1 MSWGADRSIVGTT
14 LSAALGLGAVV
25 TFTAVRDTSIL
36 RPLIALA
43 APRSLPS
50 DLVAVSLLPLVA
62 VLAAVFLTRWWP
74 WLLVAGAVLSL
85 PTALVHLFPDLGAHP
100 SLSIVALAGPPVV
113 LLAVLAAAQ
122 DLLRRGARVAGLVVI
137 GLTVGTQLFAASLA
151 GASWLML
158 TPGGLVWHLVLT
170 ALSVAGA
177 LLAVVTRSA
186 RARAPEWP
194 EPRPL
199 TPRFAAAAIL
209 AVLLP
214 MALQAVDVVKISEVL
229 ELPVESIGR
238 HPDVVVAIGGLI
250 VLVGGVIACAIAG
263 SRAFFAAATSASVQ
277 VGAMAPLLLAVYS
290 VAFQPVLSWLAAAVG
305 VAAGCLVGATRWRVQ
320 FAVGGAVVSA
330 LVLFIVDLGTGGVP
344 EKLID
349 RDAVIPGALLLAL
362 LCATVV
368 AVIVTT
374 GPRLAEDGVVVP
386 VLGPLS
392 SVLVLGGAEA
402 MTAVGVR
409 DQNAPSTRLEAVHR
423 LGYSAGLLLLAAVL
437 IAGIAVVEH
446 LRSDPKQEAVSA

>member
-25 TFTAVRDTSIL
+25 TFTAVRDTAIL

-74 WLLVAGAVLSL
+74 WLLVAGVVLSL
-85 PTALVHLFPDLGAHP
+85 PTALVHLLPDLGAHP
-100 SLSIVALAGPPVV
+100 SLSIIALAGPPVV
-113 LLAVLAAAQ
+113 LLAVLTVAQ
-122 DLLRRGARVAGLVVI
+122 DLLRRGARVAGLVVL

-177 LLAVVTRSA
+177 VLAVVTRSA
-186 RARAPEWP
+186 RAQDPEWP
-194 EPRPL
+194 ESRPL

-214 MALQAVDVVKISEVL
+214 MALQAVDVVKVSEVL

-250 VLVGGVIACAIAG
+250 VLVGGVVACAIAG

-349 RDAVIPGALLLAL
+349 HDAVIPGALLLAL

-374 GPRLAEDGVVVP
+374 GPRLAEEGVVVP

-392 SVLVLGGAEA
+392 SVLVLGGAGA

-409 DQNAPSTRLEAVHR
+409 EQNAPSTRLEAVHH
-423 LGYSAGLLLLAAVL
+423 LGYSAGLLLLAAAL
-437 IAGIAVVEH
+437 IAGIAGVEH
-446 LRSDPKQEAVSA
+446 LRSDSKREAVSV

>member
-1 MSWGADRSIVGTT
+1 MSWGADRSVVGTT

-25 TFTAVRDTSIL
+25 AFTAVRDTSIL

-43 APRSLPS
+43 APRAWPA
-50 DLVAVSLLPLVA
+50 DLVAVSLVPLVA

-74 WLLVAGAVLSL
+74 WLLVAGVVLSL

-100 SLSIVALAGPPVV
+100 SLSIIAPAGPPVV

-122 DLLRRGARVAGLVVI
+122 ELWRRGARTAGLVLI
-137 GLTVGTQLFAASLA
+137 GLTVGAQLFAASLA

-158 TPGGLVWHLVLT
+158 ATGGLAWHLILT

-177 LLAVVTRSA
+177 VLAVVTGGV
-186 RARAPEWP
+186 RARDPEWS
-194 EPRPL
+194 ESRPL
-199 TPRFAAAAIL
+199 TPRFAATAIM

-229 ELPVESIGR
+229 DLPVESIGR

-290 VAFQPVLSWLAAAVG
+290 VAFQPVLSWLAAVAG
-305 VAAGCLVGATRWRVQ
+305 VAAGCVVGVSRRRVQ

-330 LVLFIVDLGTGGVP
+330 LVLFILDLGTGGVP
-344 EKLID
+344 EKLIAHN
-349 RDAVIPGALLLAL
+349 AVIPGALLLAL

-368 AVIVTT
+368 AAIITT

-386 VLGPLS
+386 VLGPLA
-392 SVLVLGGAEA
+392 SVLVFGGAGV

-409 DQNAPSTRLEAVHR
+409 EQNASPTRLEAVHH
-423 LGYSAGLLLLAAVL
+423 LGYSAGLLLIAAAL
-437 IAGIAVVEH
+437 IAGIAALEH
-446 LRSDPKQEAVSA
+446 LRARSDQEAVSA